1 MVYGEV
7 DVGDAGEF
15 MALRPKLFGVA
26 YRMLGSVSDAEDVVQ
41 EAYLRWQQVE
51 RADVDSPEAFL
62 TTVVVRLSLDELRS
76 ARARRERYVGPWLP
90 EPLVVDDND
99 PAVAT
104 ELADSLSMAFLVLLE
119 ALSPLERAAFLLR
132 EVFGYGY
139 DELAAMLDKDAAA
152 CRQLV
157 SRARRHVEARR
168 QRYDADRRTS
178 AELARRFVAACLT
191 GDLEPVVGLLTEDVT
206 LWTDGGGIAKAARR
220 PIVGPAKVARFLLAV
235 APTLPPSAVTH
246 EALVNGQPGI
256 VVTDADAP
264 ILAMVVDVLE
274 DRIAAVRV
282 VLNPEKLRALVP
294 HFNRAAEG

>member
-206 LWTDGGGIAKAARR
+206 RTCRSSRWWSTCWRTGS
-220 PIVGPAKVARFLLAV
+220 
-235 APTLPPSAVTH
+235 PPSASSSIPRSCARSSPTST
-246 EALVNGQPGI
+246 APQK
-256 VVTDADAP
+256 ADIP
-264 ILAMVVDVLE
+264 
-274 DRIAAVRV
+274 RSSGGRV
-282 VLNPEKLRALVP
+282 GPRER
-294 HFNRAAEG
+294 HRSIRSRRAAEADQGRRGRPRSGDPVLGP